1 MFLHCAVGKSPTRV
15 SRELNT
21 RQAVPALM
29 RIARYLN
36 ASALSR
42 TYRLKRE
49 VQRRRNAPELS
60 RGVAVE
66 LLNQTV

>member
-29 RIARYLN
+29 RIVHYLN
-36 ASALSR
+36 TSASR
-42 TYRLKRE
+42 RIYQRLPLARLPDWTSL
-49 VQRRRNAPELS
+49 QS
-60 RGVAVE
+60 
-66 LLNQTV
+66 